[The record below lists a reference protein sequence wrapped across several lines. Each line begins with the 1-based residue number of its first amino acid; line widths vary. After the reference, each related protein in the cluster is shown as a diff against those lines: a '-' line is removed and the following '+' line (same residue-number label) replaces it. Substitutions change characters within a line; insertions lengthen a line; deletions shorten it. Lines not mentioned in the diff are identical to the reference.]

1 MQTEAIIK
9 PASNLL
15 CGNAKHS
22 AKINKIAATKAEI
35 WLKNKTAIAETKKCL

>member
-15 CGNAKHS
+15 SGNSKPS
-22 AKINKIAATKAEI
+22 AKMNKIAATKAESR
-35 WLKNKTAIAETKKCL
+35 LKNKTTIAETKICL

>member
-15 CGNAKHS
+15 WGNAKPS
-22 AKINKIAATKAEI
+22 AKMNKIAATKAEI
-35 WLKNKTAIAETKKCL
+35 